1 MTHTPETRVEP
12 PAPAANEKAQRSL
25 TKTIFRNSMVVTLGG
40 GIVRLLDACFH
51 VIGAVMPAE
60 QRDDPD
66 APIYVPVGMS
76 GVQVFQPAPA
86 AVWCHIQLSPES
98 VPGAPALMCS
108 VQLLN
113 EAGEGV
119 AVIERLDL
127 MQAPRTQWGNDNKT
141 NGWFH
146 QIAWRAQPRT
156 ADAATIE
163 PGAWLIIADEAET
176 GAALAETLRARGNT
190 CMLAIPGSNTAQ
202 HEPNLWQFDA
212 NDPHAIRTLRD
223 AMGPEPIR
231 GVVGMWTSTA
241 EPDSLEALWANQRLA
256 TSTVL
261 QLAQPLAE
269 RLVAQGLELWNMY
282 GPTETTIWSTVHRVV
297 SAAGQA
303 PAHRNHRSLFCGS
316 NGSCPGCE
324 SNRAARIPPGPEHA
338 DRDCPNRPEATAS
351 AAWAAGHGDR

>member
-190 CMLAIPGSNTAQ
+190 CTLAIPGSNTAQ

-261 QLAQPLAE
+261 QLAQTLAE
-269 RLVAQGLELWNMY
+269 AGGAAPRLWLVTRGAQPAEGDGSPVVATQASLWGLGRVIARESPALHCTRIDLDVADA
-282 GPTETTIWSTVHRVV
+282 PTEMT
-297 SAAGQA
+297 Q
-303 PAHRNHRSLFCGS
+303 L
-316 NGSCPGCE
+316 
-324 SNRAARIPPGPEHA
+324 A
-338 DRDCPNRPEATAS
+338 DELLS
-351 AAWAAGHGDR
+351 SDRE